1 MPGMRRDLRKARDP
15 VTPESFSLDVPSRQ
29 ERLDIYL
36 VAQRPALTRSQV
48 RLLIGNGHVLVNGA
62 ASKPGQKLKAGDEVQ
77 VRVPD
82 PQPANLQAEDIAVNV
97 LYQDAHL
104 AVVDKPAGLS
114 VHPGPGHPTGT
125 LVNALL
131 AICPDIVGVGD
142 TVRPGIVHRLD
153 KDTSG
158 VMVAAKTTAAH
169 QHLAR
174 QLASRSMSKTYTALA
189 LGEVLPAEGTLRYP
203 IGRDRG
209 NRKRMAV
216 VEGGR
221 DSVTSYEVTR
231 SVGGCSLLNVFP
243 KTGRTHQIRVHFA
256 AIGHPLLGD
265 GLYGKKSPLLPRQF
279 LHAHSLGFVHPT
291 SGEKMTFTA
300 PLPEDMNEVLRC
312 LEAA

>member
-1 MPGMRRDLRKARDP
+1 MTAETFTL
-15 VTPESFSLDVPSRQ
+15 EVPSQQ
-29 ERLDIYL
+29 ERLDTYL
-36 VAQRPALTRSQV
+36 VSRRPALTRSQV
-48 RLLIGNGHVLVNGA
+48 RQLIGNGHVLVNGNP
-62 ASKPGQKLKAGDEVQ
+62 SKPGQKLKAGDEV
-77 VRVPD
+77 RVGLPE
-82 PQPANLQAEDIAVNV
+82 PQASGLQPEDIAVNL

-131 AICPDIVGVGD
+131 AICPDIAGIGD
-142 TVRPGIVHRLD
+142 SVRPGIVHRLD

-174 QLASRSMSKTYTALA
+174 QLASRSMSKTYRALA
-189 LGEVLPAEGTLRYP
+189 VGEVLPAAGTLRFP
-203 IGRDRG
+203 IGRDRV

-221 DSVTSYEVTR
+221 DSVTSYEMVR
-231 SVGGCSLLNVFP
+231 SIGGCSLLNVFP
-243 KTGRTHQIRVHFA
+243 QTGRTHQIRVHFA
-256 AIGHPLLGD
+256 VIGHPLLGD
-265 GLYGKKSPLLPRQF
+265 SLYGKTSPLLPRQF
-279 LHAHSLGFVHPT
+279 LHAYSLGFVHPST
-291 SGEKMTFTA
+291 GEKMTFTA
-300 PLPEDMNEVLRC
+300 PLPADMNEVIRC

>member
-1 MPGMRRDLRKARDP
+1 M
-15 VTPESFSLDVPSRQ
+15 TPETFTLEVPSRQ

-36 VAQRPALTRSQV
+36 VSQRPALTRSQV
-48 RLLIGNGHVLVNGA
+48 RQLIGNGHVLVNNCP
-62 ASKPGQKLKAGDEVQ
+62 SKPGQKLKVGDEV
-77 VRVPD
+77 RVTLPE
-82 PQPANLQAEDIAVNV
+82 PQPADLQAEDIAVSV
-97 LYQDAHL
+97 LYQDGDL
-104 AVVDKPAGLS
+104 AVVDKPAGIS

-131 AICPDIVGVGD
+131 AIFPDIAGIGD

-158 VMVAAKTTAAH
+158 VMVVAKTTASH

-174 QLASRSMSKTYTALA
+174 QLASRSMSKTYSALA

-203 IGRDRG
+203 VGRDRG

-221 DSVTSYEVTR
+221 ESVTRYEVIR

-243 KTGRTHQIRVHFA
+243 QTGRTHQIRVHFA

-265 GLYGKKSPLLPRQF
+265 ELYGKKSPMLPRQF
-279 LHAHSLGFVHPT
+279 LHAYSLGFVHPST
-291 SGEKMTFTA
+291 GEKMTFTA

-312 LEAA
+312 L

>member
-1 MPGMRRDLRKARDP
+1 MPGMWRDLREPRGP
-15 VTPESFSLDVPSRQ
+15 VTSETFTLEVESRQ
-29 ERLDIYL
+29 ERLDVYL
-36 VAQRPALTRSQV
+36 VAERPALTRSQV
-48 RLLIGNGHVLVNGA
+48 RQLIGNGHVLVNGS
-62 ASKPGQKLKAGDEVQ
+62 ASKPGQKLKAGDEIHVS
-77 VRVPD
+77 VPE
-82 PQPANLQAEDIAVNV
+82 PQLTDLLAEDIAVSV
-97 LYQDAHL
+97 LYQDADL
-104 AVVDKPAGLS
+104 AVIDKPAGLS

-131 AICPDIVGVGD
+131 AICPDIAGIGD

-158 VMVAAKTTAAH
+158 VMVVAKTTAAH

-174 QLASRSMSKTYTALA
+174 QLASRSMSKTYRALA
-189 LGEVLPAEGTLRYP
+189 VGEVLPASGTLRYP
-203 IGRDRG
+203 IGRDRS

-221 DSVTSYEVTR
+221 ESVTCYEVTR

-243 KTGRTHQIRVHFA
+243 QTGRTHQIRVHFA

-265 GLYGKKSPLLPRQF
+265 ALYGKKSPLLPRQF

-291 SGEKMTFTA
+291 TGEKMTFTA

>member
-1 MPGMRRDLRKARDP
+1 M
-15 VTPESFSLDVPSRQ
+15 TPEAFTLEVVSRE

-36 VAQRPALTRSQV
+36 VSQRPDLTRSQI
-48 RLLIGNGHVLVNGA
+48 RLLIGNGHVLVNGTS
-62 ASKPGQKLKAGDEVQ
+62 SKPGHKLNAGDEVQ
-77 VRVPD
+77 VTVPE
-82 PQPANLQAEDIAVNV
+82 PQASGLQGEDIAVNV
-97 LYQDAHL
+97 LYQDADL

-131 AICPDIVGVGD
+131 AICPDIAGIGD

-174 QLASRSMSKTYTALA
+174 QLASRSMSKTYRALTV
-189 LGEVLPAEGTLRYP
+189 GEVLPAEGTLRYP
-203 IGRDRG
+203 IGRDRA

-221 DSVTSYEVTR
+221 DSVTGYQVIGR
-231 SVGGCSLLNVFP
+231 VGDCSLLNVFP
-243 KTGRTHQIRVHFA
+243 QTGRTHQIRVHFA

-265 GLYGKKSPLLPRQF
+265 GLYGKKSPLLSRQF
-279 LHAHSLGFVHPT
+279 LHAYSLGFVHPST
-291 SGEKMTFTA
+291 GEKMTFTA

>member
-1 MPGMRRDLRKARDP
+1 MNSEAFAL
-15 VTPESFSLDVPSRQ
+15 EVPSRQ

-36 VAQRPALTRSQV
+36 VSQRPALTRSQV
-48 RLLIGNGHVLVNGA
+48 RHLIGNGYVLVNGT
-62 ASKPGQKLKAGDEVQ
+62 ASKPGQKLKAGDQVQ
-77 VRVPD
+77 VSLPE
-82 PQPANLQAEDIAVNV
+82 PQPADLQPENIAVNI
-97 LYQDAHL
+97 LYQDADL

-131 AICPDIVGVGD
+131 AICPDIAGIGD

-169 QHLAR
+169 HHLAR
-174 QLASRSMSKTYTALA
+174 QLATRSMSKTYRALA
-189 LGEVLPAEGTLRYP
+189 VGEVFPATGALRYP
-203 IGRDRG
+203 IGRDRA

-221 DSVTSYEVTR
+221 ESITGYEVMRTI
-231 SVGGCSLLNVFP
+231 GGCSLLNVFP
-243 KTGRTHQIRVHFA
+243 LTGRTHQIRVHFA

-265 GLYGKKSPLLPRQF
+265 ELYGKKSPLLPRQF
-279 LHAHSLGFVHPT
+279 LHAYSLGFAHPST
-291 SGEKMTFTA
+291 GEKMTFTA
-300 PLPEDMNEVLRC
+300 PLPEDMNEVIRC

>member
-1 MPGMRRDLRKARDP
+1 M
-15 VTPESFSLDVPSRQ
+15 TPEAFTLEVSYRQ
-29 ERLDIYL
+29 ERLDTYL
-36 VAQRPALTRSQV
+36 VAHRPALTRSQV
-48 RLLIGNGHVLVNGA
+48 RHLIGNGHVLVNGA
-62 ASKPGQKLKAGDEVQ
+62 ASKPGQKLKTGDQVQ
-77 VRVPD
+77 VRVPK
-82 PQPANLQAEDIAVNV
+82 PQPAELLAEDIAVNV
-97 LYQDAHL
+97 LYQDADL

-131 AICPDIVGVGD
+131 AICPDIAGIGD

-174 QLASRSMSKTYTALA
+174 QLATRSMSKTYRALA
-189 LGEVLPAEGTLRYP
+189 VGEVLPAEGTLRYP

-221 DSVTSYEVTR
+221 ESVTNYEVLCN
-231 SVGGCSLLNVFP
+231 VGGCSLLNVFP
-243 KTGRTHQIRVHFA
+243 QTGRTHQIRVHFA

-265 GLYGKKSPLLPRQF
+265 ELYGKKSPLLPRQF
-279 LHAHSLGFVHPT
+279 LHAHSLGFVHPST
-291 SGEKMTFTA
+291 GENMTFTA

-312 LEAA
+312 LETA

>member
-1 MPGMRRDLRKARDP
+1 MTAETFIL
-15 VTPESFSLDVPSRQ
+15 EVPSRQ

-36 VAQRPALTRSQV
+36 VSQRPALTRSQV
-48 RLLIGNGHVLVNGA
+48 RQLIGNGHVLVNGNT
-62 ASKPGQKLKAGDEVQ
+62 SKPGQKLKAGDEVQ
-77 VRVPD
+77 FNLPE
-82 PQPANLQAEDIAVNV
+82 PQASVLQPEDIAVNL

-131 AICPDIVGVGD
+131 AMCPDIAGIGD
-142 TVRPGIVHRLD
+142 SVRPGIVHRLD

-174 QLASRSMSKTYTALA
+174 QLASRSITKTYRALA
-189 LGEVLPAEGTLRYP
+189 VGEVLPTQGTLRYP
-203 IGRDRG
+203 IGRDRV

-221 DSVTSYEVTR
+221 DSVTSYEVVR
-231 SVGGCSLLNVFP
+231 SIGGCSLLNVFP
-243 KTGRTHQIRVHFA
+243 QTGRTHQIRVHFA
-256 AIGHPLLGD
+256 FIGHPLLGD
-265 GLYGKKSPLLPRQF
+265 GLYGKTSPLLPRQF
-279 LHAHSLGFVHPT
+279 LHAYSLGFVHPST
-291 SGEKMTFTA
+291 GENMTFTA
-300 PLPEDMNEVLRC
+300 PLPEDMNEVIRC
-312 LEAA
+312 MEAA